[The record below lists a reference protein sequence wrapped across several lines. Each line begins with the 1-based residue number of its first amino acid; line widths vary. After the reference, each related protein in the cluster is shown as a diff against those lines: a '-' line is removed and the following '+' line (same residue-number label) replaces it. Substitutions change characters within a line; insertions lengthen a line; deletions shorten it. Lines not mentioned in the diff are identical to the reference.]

1 MKKLYIITLLS
12 SLVAFSNN
20 ANSQN
25 FRWAKQM
32 GGTDYDHG
40 NSIAVDDSGN
50 VYTTGTFRGTG
61 DFDPGSGTSNLTSA
75 GYSDAFV
82 SKVDSS
88 GNFIWAKQMGGTDN
102 DYGSPIAID
111 TTNATGGIYL
121 GGTFSGIA
129 DFDPGTGTY
138 NLTSAD
144 YSDAFVVKLST
155 SGNFIWAKQM
165 GGTSGAD
172 YVSGGSIVLDASG
185 NVYTTGQFGG
195 TVDFDPGAGIYNLTT
210 VNANIFVSK
219 MDASGNFNW
228 AKQMGGASSSHGS
241 SIAVDKNGNVYTT
254 GSFIGTADFDPG
266 SGTYNLTSSGI
277 WDIFVSKLDSSG
289 NFKWAK
295 HLGGTQEDECSSI
308 AFDINGNAYTTGR
321 FRGTADFDPGTGIY
335 NLTSSGIW
343 DIFISKLDSLGN
355 FLWAKQMGGTDFD
368 YGNSIA
374 VDVVGNVYTTGG
386 FIGTSDF
393 NLGGGTFNL
402 TSLSGSWDIFVS
414 KHNSSGNFIWA
425 KQMGGTFDE
434 IGSSIALDASVN
446 VYATG
451 YFSGSCDFDP
461 GTGTFNL
468 TSVGGSDDI
477 FVMKLSDVLNG
488 ITENSILLN
497 EINIYPNPS
506 TGQIK
511 ITSSR
516 YLDELKITNPRG
528 QIIYQA
534 KHIENNFSL
543 QLATSGIYFIQITTD
558 KQTITKKIIVCK

>member
-138 NLTSAD
+138 NLTSAG

-165 GGTSGAD
+165 GGTSGAY

-195 TVDFDPGAGIYNLTT
+195 TVDFDPGAGIYNLTA

-219 MDASGNFNW
+219 MDASGNFIW
-228 AKQMGGASSSHGS
+228 AKQMGGTSSSNSS
-241 SIAVDKNGNVYTT
+241 SIKVDINGNVYTT
-254 GSFIGTADFDPG
+254 GSFIGTSDFDPG
-266 SGTYNLTSSGI
+266 SGIYNLTSAGI

-289 NFKWAK
+289 NFLWAK
-295 HLGGTQEDECSSI
+295 LLGGSAEDESHS
-308 AFDINGNAYTTGR
+308 ATVDMNGNVYTTGR
-321 FRGTADFDPGTGIY
+321 FKGIADFDPGSGTY
-335 NLTSSGIW
+335 NLTPAGIW
-343 DIFISKLDSLGN
+343 DIFVSKLDSSGN
-355 FLWAKQMGGTDFD
+355 FVWAKKMGGSDYD

-374 VDVVGNVYTTGG
+374 VDLSGNVYITGG

-393 NLGGGTFNL
+393 DPGSGTFNL
-402 TSLSGSWDIFVS
+402 TSISGSWDIFVS
-414 KHNSSGNFIWA
+414 KLNSSGNFILA
-425 KQMGGTFDE
+425 KQMGGTLDE
-434 IGSSIALDASVN
+434 EGYGIAVDASEN
-446 VYATG
+446 IYLTG
-451 YFSGSCDFDP
+451 YFSGTCDFDP

-488 ITENSILLN
+488 ITENSNLLN

-516 YLDELKITNPRG
+516 YLDKLKITNQRG

-534 KHIENNFSL
+534 KHIENNFAL